1 MIYSTLRLNGNT
13 TSSIHG
19 DHTVDEPPLK
29 RPARIRRCHPV
40 GEIISEFQAVA
51 SWLGEGKNSLR
62 RWGLVKRQSCKCR
75 NRIIHSRASRSVNG
89 REIAIEGVVDA

>member
-1 MIYSTLRLNGNT
+1 VSYSTLRLNGNT

-19 DHTVDEPPLK
+19 DHAVDVPPLK

-51 SWLGEGKNSLR
+51 S
-62 RWGLVKRQSCKCR
+62 
-75 NRIIHSRASRSVNG
+75 
-89 REIAIEGVVDA
+89 